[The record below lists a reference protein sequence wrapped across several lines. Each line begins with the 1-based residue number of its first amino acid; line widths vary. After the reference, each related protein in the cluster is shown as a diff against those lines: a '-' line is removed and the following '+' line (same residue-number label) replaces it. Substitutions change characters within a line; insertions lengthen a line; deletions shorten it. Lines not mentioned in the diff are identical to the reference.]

1 MNTQSNRYLNL
12 GTVILLV
19 MLLSLIFP
27 ASTVFADDTIPPEDT
42 SEVVDTPGVEDEV
55 DQEPPPEESIDQEPP
70 PEESVDQE
78 PPLEEPVDQEPPP
91 EDEPASELEVG
102 TEEESAIAQMPDNI
116 EVVVLDEQ
124 GEPVPLASQE
134 AAEIMAVPDPQFCPT
149 GALPGDG
156 TCSPIRTTIQ
166 AAVDDAKAAGV
177 AGTVYIQSGTYNETV
192 TIADFTSALTLQGVL
207 GLTPYTELSDP
218 ADRPVINGQI
228 LLVDGPDNEPG
239 IDSANTA
246 NITLADLI
254 INDNDNGRGDNPA
267 VFADRNTADLTFINL
282 DLNAPSSGNSGL
294 VVDNHSGNV
303 FLTNVDAS
311 GTDDIGADID
321 NRSGSGNVTVSG
333 STFNQN
339 NNDGLYV
346 RSDGAITLV
355 EVTANQNGDDGA
367 DLNNDGFFNTSNIE
381 IVKSTF
387 NGNNDDGLIA
397 VSGGD
402 ITLINVTAQNNSG
415 GDGVDLDFPN
425 FGSTINTAT
434 VCGGVLSGQT
444 GSGDYNLELTDD
456 DVRITNLTPNNW
468 NPSGGWGT
476 ALCDYLDAD
485 SDQVPDQWDTDDDND
500 GVLDTAD
507 QCADTPAGETVGADG
522 CPLAPPSTGG
532 GGSTMGGGGSGT
544 PRQPA
549 PQNIPVTGG
558 QLTDLSCTP
567 STTVLQMASF
577 EVIFADMCGY
587 DTRLGELPETGLP
600 DSLPDGAQYVSG
612 LVATLI
618 QNGDVILPL
627 PNGAS
632 LTVLFKIPGGMEG
645 ESFSILRW
653 DGGKWVEESV
663 SVEDGYVKATT
674 SNTGTF
680 VLVAK

>member
-12 GTVILLV
+12 GMVILLV
-19 MLLSLIFP
+19 MLLSLAFP
-27 ASTVFADDTIPPEDT
+27 ASTVFADDTTPPEDT
-42 SEVVDTPGVEDEV
+42 SEVVDTPTVEDEV
-55 DQEPPPEESIDQEPP
+55 DQEPPPEEPIDQEPP
-70 PEESVDQE
+70 PEETLVEESASD
-78 PPLEEPVDQEPPP
+78 EPVSGVV
-91 EDEPASELEVG
+91 AG
-102 TEEESAIAQMPDNI
+102 TEEGPVLAQMPENI
-116 EVVVLDEQ
+116 EIVVLDEQ

-134 AAEIMAVPDPQFCPT
+134 ATEILAVPDPQFCPT

-166 AAVDDAKAAGV
+166 EAVNDAKAAGV
-177 AGTVYIQSGTYNETV
+177 GGTVYIQSGTYNETI
-192 TIADFTSALTLQGVL
+192 TIADFSTALTLQGVL
-207 GLTPYTELSDP
+207 GLNPYSALTDP
-218 ADRPVINGQI
+218 ANRPVVNGRI
-228 LLVDGPDNEPG
+228 LIQDGTDFGNVG
-239 IDSANTA
+239 NTA

-254 INDNDNGRGDNPA
+254 INDNNTSFGDNPA
-267 VFADRNTADLTFINL
+267 IFADRNTADLTFINL
-282 DLNAPSSGNSGL
+282 DVNAPGSGNSGL
-294 VVDNHSGNV
+294 VVNNHSGNV

-311 GTDDIGADID
+311 GTANVGANI
-321 NRSGSGNVTVSG
+321 NNTSGTGNVTVTG

-339 NNDGLYV
+339 NGDGLNV
-346 RSDGAITLV
+346 RSRGVITVV
-355 EVTANQNGDDGA
+355 EGTADQNGDDGA
-367 DLNNDGFFNTSNIE
+367 DLSNDQGNSTKNID

-387 NGNNDDGLIA
+387 NSNNDDGLIA
-397 VSGGD
+397 VSDGD
-402 ITLINVTAQNNSG
+402 ITLINVTAQNNR
-415 GDGVDLDFPN
+415 GDGVDLDFPT
-425 FGSTINTAT
+425 FGSSGSSHTAT
-434 VCGGVLSGQT
+434 ICGGLLSGQSGF
-444 GSGDYNLELTDD
+444 GSYNVELTDD
-456 DVRITNLTPNNW
+456 NTRVTNLTPNNW
-468 NPSGGWGT
+468 NPSGGWGV
-476 ALCDYLDAD
+476 ALCDYLDTD

-522 CPLAPPSTGG
+522 CPIAPPATGG
-532 GGSTMGGGGSGT
+532 GGSTTGGGGSGT
-544 PRQPA
+544 TRQPA

-577 EVIFADMCGY
+577 EAIFADLCGY

-600 DSLPDGAQYVSG
+600 DSLPGGTQYVSG

-680 VLVAK
+680 VLVVK